1 MPRFP
6 INSKQIQGNTAVISG
21 DEFIHIYRVLRLG
34 VNDQIELFDENENE
48 YRCRINEIQKKEMQV
63 EILEKFKNTKES
75 LVEIYLFQSIPKG
88 SKIDLIIQKTTE
100 LGVNSIT
107 PIKTKRGLVLESRKS
122 ERWSKIALEAC
133 KQCGRSKP
141 PVINNFIDFKDIPDL
156 LKKEDL
162 NLLFYENQKSGLKEH
177 LIGNRTDYKKINL
190 IIGPEGGFTDQEI
203 VYAEK
208 NGITIVGLGPRILR
222 VETASI
228 TAVSVIQYHFG
239 DL

>member
-1 MPRFP
+1 MPRFS
-6 INSKQIQGNTAVISG
+6 IKSKQIQGNRAFLSGNEFFHISK
-21 DEFIHIYRVLRLG
+21 VLRLG
-34 VNDQIELFDENENE
+34 VNDHIELFDDNENE
-48 YRCRINEIQKKEMQV
+48 YRCRIIEIHKKELQV
-63 EILEKFKNTKES
+63 EILESIKNSKES
-75 LVEIYLFQSIPKG
+75 LIEINLFQSIPKG

-107 PIKTKRGLVLESRKS
+107 PIKTKRGLVLESRKT

-141 PVINNFIDFKDIPDL
+141 PVINNFVDFKDIPDL
-156 LKKEDL
+156 VSKKDL
-162 NLLFYENQKSGLKEH
+162 NLLFYENQKSGLKKH
-177 LIGNRTDYKKINL
+177 LIENSTDYKKINL

-203 VYAEK
+203 DYSEK

-228 TAVSVIQYHFG
+228 TAVSIIQYHFG